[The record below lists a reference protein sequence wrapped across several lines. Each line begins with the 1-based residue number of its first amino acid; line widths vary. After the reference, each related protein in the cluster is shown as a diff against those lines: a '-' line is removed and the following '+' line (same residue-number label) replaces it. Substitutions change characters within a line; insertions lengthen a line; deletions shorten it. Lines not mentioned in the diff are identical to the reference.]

1 MARRFPCAE
10 VPVRRSWFA
19 VVLGLGLVLSP
30 LAGVTQP
37 AEDRMLDA
45 YIESAERAVQQGRHA
60 TAEEIFLAAIRR
72 AESHALSPQ
81 DPRLLRSLRG
91 LAEVYR
97 AQGRQAEVEA
107 LMRRAGGTAPKP
119 TGPTQV
125 LGTIVL
131 GFVPIAMA
139 TVPAPEIGLTLIVK
153 SLADRSE
160 SRHVIGAADRS
171 WIVVRSGALTAQDF
185 TLGLGPGM
193 YEVFALE
200 VDAPRMSDR
209 PFQLPLGARFS
220 VPDAS
225 CVYVGR
231 VFLQFLRTPQGS
243 LEQANQA
250 AAIVSRERGANTVM
264 IYLPRGSL
272 LLAQAGRDIPGTTD
286 PAAGVRHYTRAREMN
301 CEVDVPK

>member
-1 MARRFPCAE
+1 
-10 VPVRRSWFA
+10 VLRSWFA
-19 VVLGLGLVLSP
+19 VVLGLGLILSP
-30 LAGVTQP
+30 LAGATQP
-37 AEDRMLDA
+37 AEDRMLDFYA
-45 YIESAERAVQQGRHA
+45 ESAERAMQQGRPA
-60 TAEEIFLAAIRR
+60 TAEEMFLAAIRR
-72 AESHALSPQ
+72 AESQALSPQ
-81 DPRLLRSLRG
+81 DPRLIRSLRG

-97 AQGRQAEVEA
+97 AQGRQAEAEA
-107 LMRRAGGTAPKP
+107 LIRRAGVTAPKP

-125 LGTIVL
+125 FGTIVL

-139 TVPAPEIGLTLIVK
+139 SVPAPEIGLTLIVK

-160 SRHVIGAADRS
+160 SRHVIAAADRA

-185 TLGLGPGM
+185 TLSLGPGM

-220 VPDAS
+220 VPDAG
-225 CVYVGR
+225 CAYVGR

-250 AAIVSRERGANTVM
+250 ATIVSRERGANTVM
-264 IYLPRGSL
+264 IFLPQGSL
-272 LLAQAGRDIPGTTD
+272 LLVQAGRDVPGLND
-286 PAAGVRHYTRAREMN
+286 VDAGVRHYTRAREMD
-301 CEVDVPK
+301 CAVDVPK